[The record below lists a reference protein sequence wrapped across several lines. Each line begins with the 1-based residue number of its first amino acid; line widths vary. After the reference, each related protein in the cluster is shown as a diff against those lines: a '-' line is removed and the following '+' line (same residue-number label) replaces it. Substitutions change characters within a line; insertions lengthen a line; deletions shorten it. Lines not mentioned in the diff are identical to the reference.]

1 MQIVIINRLNNPP
14 YLISPNFHPKL
25 LDSMKEMLYN
35 QGITRYVLI
44 SSEKENLEYEQFFKR
59 HN

>member
-1 MQIVIINRLNNPP
+1 MQIVIINRFQNPP
-14 YLISPNFHPKL
+14 YLISPHFSPKE
-25 LDSMKEMLYN
+25 LDNLKEMLYN
-35 QGITRYVLI
+35 DNIKYVLI

>member
-14 YLISPNFHPKL
+14 YLISPNFHPKE
-25 LDSMKEMLYN
+25 LDSLKEMLYN
-35 QGITRYVLI
+35 DNIKYILI
-44 SSEKENLEYEQFFKR
+44 YSEKERLEYEQLSQR

>member
-1 MQIVIINRLNNPP
+1 MQIVIINRLQNPP
-14 YLISPNFHPKL
+14 YLISPNFPPKE
-25 LDSMKEMLYN
+25 LDNLKEMLYN
-35 QGITRYVLI
+35 ENIKYILI

>member
-1 MQIVIINRLNNPP
+1 MQIVIINRLQNPP
-14 YLISPNFHPKL
+14 YLISPHFSPKE
-25 LDSMKEMLYN
+25 LDNIKEMLYN
-35 QGITRYVLI
+35 ENIKYVLI

>member
-1 MQIVIINRLNNPP
+1 MQIVIINRFQNPP
-14 YLISPNFHPKL
+14 YLISPNFHPIE
-25 LDSMKEMLYN
+25 LDSLEEMLYN
-35 QGITRYVLI
+35 DNIKYVLI

>member
-14 YLISPNFHPKL
+14 YLISPHFSPKE
-25 LDSMKEMLYN
+25 LDNLKEMLYN
-35 QGITRYVLI
+35 DNIKYILI
-44 SSEKENLEYEQFFKR
+44 SSEKDTFEYEQFFKR

>member
-1 MQIVIINRLNNPP
+1 MQIVIINRFQNPP
-14 YLISPNFHPKL
+14 YLISPHFSPKE
-25 LDSMKEMLYN
+25 LDNLKEMLYN
-35 QGITRYVLI
+35 DNIKYILI

>member
-1 MQIVIINRLNNPP
+1 MQIVIINRFQNPP
-14 YLISPNFHPKL
+14 YLISPHFSPKE
-25 LDSMKEMLYN
+25 LDNLKKMLYN
-35 QGITRYVLI
+35 DNIKYVLI

>member
-1 MQIVIINRLNNPP
+1 MQIVIINRFQNPP
-14 YLISPNFHPKL
+14 YLISPHFSPKE
-25 LDSMKEMLYN
+25 LDSLKEMLYN
-35 QGITRYVLI
+35 ENIKYVLI